1 MIKYQLNQEIPMFV
15 RNSEVVED
23 TFKLMGEEAE
33 TAKVTYVYLRSN
45 RGVRLLLVTGN
56 QDKKAYEKVYK
67 AVKAEDNGRL
77 FLNFLS
83 LGEGHDSNTIILSHM
98 SAKELTEY
106 QLKEDLKKL
115 KGNE

>member
-1 MIKYQLNQEIPMFV
+1 MLKYQFNQEIPMFV
-15 RNSEVVED
+15 EDPEVVED
-23 TFKLMGEEAE
+23 TIKLMGEEAE

-45 RGVRLLLVTGN
+45 RGVRLLFVTGN

-83 LGEGHDSNTIILSHM
+83 SGGDQNSNTIILSHM
-98 SAKELTEY
+98 SAKELIEY

-115 KGNE
+115 KGKE

>member
-15 RNSEVVED
+15 KDPEVVED
-23 TFKLMGEEAE
+23 TFKMMGEEAE
-33 TAKVTYVYLRSN
+33 VAKVTYVYLRSN

-56 QDKKAYEKVYK
+56 QDKEAYDKVYK

-83 LGEGHDSNTIILSHM
+83 PVGEQESNVIILSHM
-98 SAKELTEY
+98 RLKELTDY
-106 QLKEDLKKL
+106 QLKEDLKNL
-115 KGNE
+115 KGNK